1 MFGEIGKSEVIALI
15 LALAKALD
23 HAPYTPEEKLL
34 IQQLIMM
41 LNSCTTIEVKG
52 NKNAKV

>member
-23 HAPYTPEEKLL
+23 HAPYSIEEKLL
-34 IQQLIMM
+34 IQQLIML
-41 LNSCTTIEVKG
+41 LNSCTTIELKG
-52 NKNAKV
+52 NRDAKV